1 MFMRRSFAT
10 QVLLAVA
17 TLWAGFCLPL
27 SATIIY
33 DNTVNDLTTRF
44 NPGTFEVGDEITL
57 AGNQRKLQTFSFEF
71 WGTSA
76 NSLNFA
82 GGVQARVRFYENNG
96 APFNG
101 YSTPGTVFYDSSW
114 FQVPSPTSRS
124 TFVFS
129 AGSDFAAAGLTIPVS
144 DMTWSVQ
151 FQGLGAGDA
160 AGVDLYS
167 PPVVGQ
173 NSADYWE
180 NDGGVWKLKQN
191 PNVPIDFG
199 AKMDAIAVPDATGLE
214 VLVIGVLS
222 VLAFH
227 RLLKYKGQL
236 DPKRLCPVR
245 AG

>member
-1 MFMRRSFAT
+1 MLMRRLFSAPA
-10 QVLLAVA
+10 LLTVGM
-17 TLWAGFCLPL
+17 LWVGFCLPL

-44 NPGTFEVGDEITL
+44 NPGTLEVGDEIIL
-57 AGNQRKLQTFSFEF
+57 AGGPSKLQTFSFEF

-76 NSLNFA
+76 NSFNFA
-82 GGVQARVRFYENNG
+82 GNVQARVRFYENNG

-114 FQVPSPTSRS
+114 FQVPNPTSRS

-129 AGSDFAAAGLTIPVS
+129 AGSDFAPHGLTIPVS

-151 FQGLGAGDA
+151 FQGLGSGDA

-173 NSADYWE
+173 NFADYWE

-191 PNVPIDFG
+191 PNVPIDFA
-199 AKMDAIAVPDATGLE
+199 AKMAAAVPDATGLE
-214 VLVIGVLS
+214 VLAIGVLS

-236 DPKRLCPVR
+236 DSKRLCAVR